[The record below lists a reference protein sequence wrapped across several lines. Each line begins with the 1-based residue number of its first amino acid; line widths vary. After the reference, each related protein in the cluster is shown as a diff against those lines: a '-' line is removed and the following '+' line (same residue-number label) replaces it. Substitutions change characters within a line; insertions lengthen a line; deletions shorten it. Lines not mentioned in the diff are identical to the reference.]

1 MADENKTLSKE
12 EAAAAKAAAKAAEKE
27 RKERIKRN
35 KPKEPKPNI
44 FVRILNAIKKFFKDF
59 RGTCKKVIWPDGKTV
74 LKSSIVVLVCTLIV
88 GIGVWL
94 VDWGLSAAVKILDGI
109 EDIAIHAFTER
120 DVVRHRL
127 GQKIIKAY
135 EKYDREQARRE
146 TEKAQKR
153 YRVAKKPP
161 ETAEKR
167 GR

>member
-1 MADENKTLSKE
+1 MADEKKNLSKE

-59 RGTCKKVIWPDGKTV
+59 KGTCKKVIWPDGKTV

-94 VDWGLSAAVKILDGI
+94 VDWGLSAAVKGASSAMSAIGSEKT
-109 EDIAIHAFTER
+109 ED
-120 DVVRHRL
+120 
-127 GQKIIKAY
+127 
-135 EKYDREQARRE
+135 E
-146 TEKAQKR
+146 TEPLDENEIESEEMTTFPSLESLTAAQD
-153 YRVAKKPP
+153 
-161 ETAEKR
+161 
-167 GR
+167 

>member
-1 MADENKTLSKE
+1 MADENKNLSKE
-12 EAAAAKAAAKAAEKE
+12 EAAAAKAAAKAAGKK

-94 VDWGLSAAVKILDGI
+94 VDWGLSAAVKGASSAMSSIGS
-109 EDIAIHAFTER
+109 E
-120 DVVRHRL
+120 
-127 GQKIIKAY
+127 
-135 EKYDREQARRE
+135 E
-146 TEKAQKR
+146 TEPLDENEIPTEEITTLPSFESLTAAQD
-153 YRVAKKPP
+153 
-161 ETAEKR
+161 
-167 GR
+167 